1 MPLVSVNV
9 QVFVDGVAQEHDHH
23 HKRRLHLRW
32 NVGPVSEQHL
42 TGPDGV
48 NSMLQLTDSQKARV
62 SVSAVDKKGQAAEVQ
77 GVKFSSSDETIATVE
92 DNGDGSASIVAG
104 LPGTCQIQVTADAD
118 MGDGDTEITGTL
130 DLTVVAGSAATIN
143 VTAGAPEEQ

>member
-1 MPLVSVNV
+1 
-9 QVFVDGVAQEHDHH
+9 
-23 HKRRLHLRW
+23 
-32 NVGPVSEQHL
+32 
-42 TGPDGV
+42 
-48 NSMLQLTDSQKARV
+48 MLQLTDSQKARV